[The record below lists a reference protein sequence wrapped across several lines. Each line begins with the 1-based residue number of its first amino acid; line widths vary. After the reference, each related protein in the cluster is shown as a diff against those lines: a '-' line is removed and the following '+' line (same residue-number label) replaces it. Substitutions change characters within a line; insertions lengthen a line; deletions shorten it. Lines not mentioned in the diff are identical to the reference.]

1 MTPMAEPRD
10 DLMHDVRVAIASLTA
25 PWTIEQVAAEVGDSP
40 DDVRTCVARL
50 IEGGTVE
57 DLGDDPRYEGEAP
70 APRLYGPPA
79 LGDLPVDSDV
89 TLD

>member
-1 MTPMAEPRD
+1 MAEPRD

-25 PWTIEQVAAEVGDSP
+25 PWTVEQVAAEVGDSP

-57 DLGDDPRYEGEAP
+57 DLGDDPRYEGEGP
-70 APRLYGPPA
+70 APRLYGPPTLEEA
-79 LGDLPVDSDV
+79 LADKDV
-89 TLD
+89 RLD